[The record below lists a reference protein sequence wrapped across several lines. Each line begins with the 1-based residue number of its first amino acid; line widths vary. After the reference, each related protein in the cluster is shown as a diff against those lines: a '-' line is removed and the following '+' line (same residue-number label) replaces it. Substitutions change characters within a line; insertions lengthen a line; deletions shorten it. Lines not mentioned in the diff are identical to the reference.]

1 MYFLFMYKVF
11 YIIFIILIA
20 TSCSLKPI
28 DNYHGVAFLEKKQE
42 KLLINKSNKND
53 IIKILGAPS
62 TESILED
69 DLWIYIENRKSK
81 SSILK
86 LGKEIVLTSNILVL
100 EIDNK
105 GLLKNKKFY
114 NIDDQNELSF
124 SKNET
129 AMSDKDSF
137 VYGILSSLRQKIDS
151 PKRNK

>member
-1 MYFLFMYKVF
+1 MYKVL

-28 DNYHGVAFLEKKQE
+28 NNYHGVAFLEKKQKE
-42 KLLINKSNKND
+42 LSINKSNKKD

-62 TESILED
+62 TKSILED
-69 DLWIYIENRKSK
+69 DLWIYIESQKSR
-81 SSILK
+81 SSLLK
-86 LGKEIVLTSNILVL
+86 LGKDVVLTSNILVL

-105 GLLKNKKFY
+105 GILKNKKFY

-124 SKNET
+124 NTNTT

-137 VYGILSSLRQKIDS
+137 VYGFISSLRQKIDS
-151 PKRNK
+151 PKRNKN

>member
-1 MYFLFMYKVF
+1 M
-11 YIIFIILIA
+11 YIIFIFLTA

-62 TESILED
+62 TQSVLED

-86 LGKEIVLTSNILVL
+86 LGKEIVLTSNVLVL
-100 EIDNK
+100 EIDNR
-105 GLLKNKKFY
+105 GVLKNKKFY

-137 VYGILSSLRQKIDS
+137 VYGVLSSLKQKIDS

>member
-1 MYFLFMYKVF
+1 MIKLF

-28 DNYHGVAFLEKKQE
+28 DKYHGVAFLEKKQE

-53 IIKILGAPS
+53 IMKILGAPS

-81 SSILK
+81 SSIFK
-86 LGKEIVLTSNILVL
+86 LGKEIVLTSNVLVL
-100 EIDNK
+100 GIDSK
-105 GLLKNKKFY
+105 GILKNKKFY
-114 NIDDQNELSF
+114 NIDDLNQLSF
-124 SKNET
+124 NKNET

-137 VYGILSSLRQKIDS
+137 VFGVISSLKQKIDS
-151 PKRNK
+151 PRRKK